1 MRSRTGFISF
11 AILVGL
17 GFALPATGQETGAN
31 VLSRDEV
38 HGLVKDRSASVEA
51 DRSALRS
58 FLARPE
64 VGRVAESTGIDIGR
78 AQSASAALSD
88 EEIRRLAPR
97 VKQAENAL
105 AGGETLVIS
114 STVVIIGLLVLIL
127 ILVA

>member
-1 MRSRTGFISF
+1 MPSRTGFALLATLI
-11 AILVGL
+11 GL
-17 GFALPATGQETGAN
+17 GIAMPAESQEVETS

-38 HGLVKDRSASVEA
+38 RGLVNDRSASVEA

-58 FLARPE
+58 FLMRPE
-64 VGRVAESTGIDIGR
+64 VSRVAGAAGIDIAR
-78 AQSASAALSD
+78 AQSAAATLSD

-97 VKQAENAL
+97 VKKAENAL
-105 AGGETLVIS
+105 AGGESLVIS